1 MRRHCH
7 PAANGRPGVRDR
19 TYALVVI
26 IAVILIDQATKQLA
40 LATFSPIVPIKVLPI
55 LDLTLAWNKG
65 ISFGMFGSG
74 GVPVMVFIA
83 VSLAISGF
91 LAWQTLKAETRMAMF
106 GYAFIVGGALGN
118 VIDRAIYS
126 AVIDFILLYW
136 RQWSWPVFNVAD
148 MAITFGVGLILID
161 SLWPRRAST
170 TS

>member
-1 MRRHCH
+1 
-7 PAANGRPGVRDR
+7 
-19 TYALVVI
+19 
-26 IAVILIDQATKQLA
+26 
-40 LATFSPIVPIKVLPI
+40 
-55 LDLTLAWNKG
+55 
-65 ISFGMFGSG
+65 
-74 GVPVMVFIA
+74 VFIA

-118 VIDRAIYS
+118 VIDRAIYG